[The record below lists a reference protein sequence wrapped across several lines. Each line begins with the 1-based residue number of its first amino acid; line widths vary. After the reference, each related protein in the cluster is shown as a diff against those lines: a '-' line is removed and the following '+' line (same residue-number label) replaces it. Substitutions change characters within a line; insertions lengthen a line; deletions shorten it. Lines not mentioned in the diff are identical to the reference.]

1 MNSIN
6 TNRNIDSRKWTLLND
21 YVFKRIFTKDIESG
35 ILKDLLEGILEEKI
49 TKIELLNSEIP
60 KEALDEKASIL
71 DIRAEIDEN
80 KIVDIEMQVANEYNL
95 ADRGPLY
102 MCKNISTQMKTG
114 EDYTKIKPSIAI
126 WILNFNYYKRN
137 SYHSIARMKFEKTKE
152 KEYVEMGYKKEDEI
166 ATEDLEMH
174 FIELPKFIKK
184 NPGVDR
190 KLEQWLWVIS
200 GKEEKIKM
208 IAEKNPKVKRALTL
222 LDQVS
227 NDPKEQERF
236 ENRLISE
243 YLYKS
248 SMHGAKEAGIEEGKI
263 KEKIEIAKEMLNKNM
278 DIKLISQITKLSIEK
293 IKSLKD

>member
-6 TNRNIDSRKWTLLND
+6 TNRNIDSKKWTLLND

-60 KEALDEKASIL
+60 KDTLDEKASIL

-114 EDYTKIKPSIAI
+114 EDYAKIKPSIAI

-137 SYHSIARMKFEKTKE
+137 SYHSIAKMRFEKTKE

-200 GKEEKIKM
+200 GKEDKIKM

-227 NDPKEQERF
+227 SDPKEQERF

-248 SMHGAKEAGIEEGKI
+248 SMHGAREAGKEEEKI
-263 KEKIEIAKEMLNKNM
+263 KIAKEMLNKNM
-278 DIKLISQITKLSIEK
+278 DIELISQVTKLSKEQ
-293 IKSLKD
+293 IKKLL

>member
-1 MNSIN
+1 
-6 TNRNIDSRKWTLLND
+6 
-21 YVFKRIFTKDIESG
+21 
-35 ILKDLLEGILEEKI
+35 
-49 TKIELLNSEIP
+49 
-60 KEALDEKASIL
+60 
-71 DIRAEIDEN
+71 
-80 KIVDIEMQVANEYNL
+80 
-95 ADRGPLY
+95 

-137 SYHSIARMKFEKTKE
+137 SYHSIAKMRFEKTKE

-184 NPGVDR
+184 NPGIDR

-248 SMHGAKEAGIEEGKI
+248 SMHGAEEAGIEKGIKKGKIEGKMYNIPINVDTI
-263 KEKIEIAKEMLNKNM
+263 KEGYPILC
-278 DIKLISQITKLSIEK
+278 T
-293 IKSLKD
+293 